1 VVRRATITAIAAL
14 VAVAGCGGS
23 KGGGAAHPR
32 ASAPA
37 ATPTATPR
45 PAPEAIY
52 MFRVL
57 GDDPLPDTV
66 TVRRDGS
73 VLVVRGGGHGGS
85 NHNDVVLSR
94 AEQRKVLRMAR
105 RAPLH
110 ILAHNTITPGGF
122 GGWDNTMRYLIRRNH
137 KSVGVEQG
145 HIPKPIRPLVRE
157 LNRIIENDV
166 GRIVH
171 TQDQSGT
178 DLAGVD
184 K

>member
-1 VVRRATITAIAAL
+1 VVRRVAIMGAGLLAL
-14 VAVAGCGGS
+14 AGCGG
-23 KGGGAAHPR
+23 GDHPVPQQRAA
-32 ASAPA
+32 A
-37 ATPTATPR
+37 ATATATAT

-85 NHNDVVLSR
+85 RFDEVALS
-94 AEQRKVLRMAR
+94 QREEHKVLRLAR
-105 RAPLH
+105 TAPLH

-122 GGWDNTMRYLIRRNH
+122 GGWDNTMRYLIRRDH

-145 HIPKPIRPLVRE
+145 HIPRPIRPLVRE
-157 LNRIIENDV
+157 LDRIIENDV
-166 GRIVH
+166 GHIVGSKV
-171 TQDQSGT
+171 QSGT
-178 DLAGVD
+178 ALSGVD